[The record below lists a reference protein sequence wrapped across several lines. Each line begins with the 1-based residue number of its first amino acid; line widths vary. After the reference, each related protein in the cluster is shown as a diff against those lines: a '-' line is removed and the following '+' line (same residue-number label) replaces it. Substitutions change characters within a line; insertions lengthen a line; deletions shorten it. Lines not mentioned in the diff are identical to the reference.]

1 MITITP
7 EAASQIRQSAE
18 VSNSQGMHLRIAVR
32 REPDGTFVYGM
43 GFDEMGD
50 DDALLA
56 SAGVN
61 VVVSN
66 ATKDFLIGATLDYVE
81 ISPGE
86 HQFIFINPND
96 PAHAATSKFGDV
108 GTEKD

>member
-7 EAASQIRQSAE
+7 EAAAQIRQSAE
-18 VSNSQGMHLRIAVR
+18 VSHSQGMHLRIAVR

-56 SAGVN
+56 SEGIN

-66 ATKDFLIGATLDYVE
+66 AAKDFLIGATLDFVE
-81 ISPGE
+81 IGPGE
-86 HQFIFINPND
+86 RQFIFINPND
-96 PAHAATSKFGDV
+96 PAHAATAKPGD
-108 GTEKD
+108 GAPEKE

>member
-7 EAASQIRQSAE
+7 DAAAQIRQSAE
-18 VSNSQGMHLRIAVR
+18 VSSSQGMHLRIAVR
-32 REPDGTFVYGM
+32 REDDGTFVYGM

-56 SAGVN
+56 SEGIH

-66 ATKDFLIGATLDYVE
+66 ASKDFLIGATLDFVE

-86 HQFIFINPND
+86 RQFIFINPND
-96 PAHAATSKFGDV
+96 PVHAAASKSG
-108 GTEKD
+108 GGEPK